1 VSEIPRLELRE
12 KHWQGVSVSD
22 GLIIGKVLRIPSGTR
37 NILRTTLLDADVER
51 ETRRLRAAVR
61 LARMQLLAIRNR
73 AERELGMEHAYIF
86 DAHILMLEDK
96 KLLDDVEAYIR
107 RERSNAE
114 WAVKVAA
121 DKILGIYAE
130 IKDDY
135 LRQRGSDIEDVT
147 RRILAA
153 LSGEDPAYSKLEED
167 AVIVAEDFLP
177 SAVAELDFRRTLA
190 IVTDAGGWTSHTSI
204 LARGLG
210 IPAVVGLRDLHRH
223 VKTGDEIIVDGSTGD
238 VYLHPNA
245 ATLNRY
251 KTAAAVAS
259 ANLSFVDD
267 ARGAVSTTDGIKIIL
282 QANVELPAEYDGVLK
297 YGAMG
302 IGLYRSEFLFAQRV
316 DLPSEEMQR
325 AAYVEVG
332 KFGGEKGATIRLFDL
347 GGDKIGL
354 AETETERNPALGLR
368 ALRFGL
374 RHIDVLRTQVRA
386 ILRAAAEVKLSLVLP
401 MVSDVSDVRR
411 ARRIIDEERTRLAVD
426 GRKQYGEIKIGAMI
440 EIPSAVMTVG
450 SIAAEVDFLSLG
462 TNDLVQYLLAVDRGN
477 EAVAEWFR
485 TLHPAVLQ
493 SISQVL
499 AASKLADIPVSVCG
513 EMAGTPAYA
522 VVLLGLGVRRLSMTP
537 SLIPRMRTVLGKVS
551 LKDAEQIANECLS
564 CVEADDVE
572 DLVRAELSKR
582 WGALFPS
589 KSLPIGRSRG

>member
-1 VSEIPRLELRE
+1 VSEIPRLKLRE
-12 KHWQGVSVSD
+12 EHWHGVSVSD
-22 GLIIGKVLRIPSGTR
+22 GLIIGKVLRIPGGTR
-37 NILRTTLLDADVER
+37 NIFRTTLLDADVER

-73 AERELGMEHAYIF
+73 AERELGMEHAQIF

-107 RERSNAE
+107 REHSNAE

-147 RRILAA
+147 RRILSA
-153 LSGEDPAYSKLEED
+153 LSGEDPGYSELEED
-167 AVIVAEDFLP
+167 SVIVAEDFLP
-177 SAVAELDFRRTLA
+177 SAVAELDFQRTLA

-210 IPAVVGLRDLHRH
+210 IPAVVGLREFHRH

-245 ATLNRY
+245 ATLQRY

-259 ANLSFVDD
+259 ANVSFVDD
-267 ARGAVSTTDGIKIIL
+267 TAGAVRTADGIKVML

-302 IGLYRSEFLFAQRV
+302 IGLFRSEFLFATRGPLPTEELQRN
-316 DLPSEEMQR
+316 
-325 AAYVEVG
+325 AYVEVG
-332 KFGGEKGATIRLFDL
+332 KFGGEEGATVRLFDL
-347 GGDKIGL
+347 GGDKIGV

-368 ALRFGL
+368 AIRYGL
-374 RHIDVLRTQVRA
+374 RQIEVLRTQVRA

-401 MVSDVSDVRR
+401 MVADVSDVRR
-411 ARRIIDEERTRLAVD
+411 ARRIIDEERTRLAAD
-426 GRKQYGEIKIGAMI
+426 GQQYGEIKIGAMI

-493 SISQVL
+493 SISQVI
-499 AASKLADIPVSVCG
+499 AASKLADKPVSVCG

-537 SLIPRMRTVLGKVS
+537 SLIPRMRSVLGKISV
-551 LKDAEQIANECLS
+551 KEAEQIASQCLS

-589 KSLPIGRSRG
+589 KSLPIGRSRD

>member
-1 VSEIPRLELRE
+1 MSEIPRLELRE

-537 SLIPRMRTVLGKVS
+537 SLIPRMRSVLGKVS

>member
-1 VSEIPRLELRE
+1 
-12 KHWQGVSVSD
+12 
-22 GLIIGKVLRIPSGTR
+22 
-37 NILRTTLLDADVER
+37 
-51 ETRRLRAAVR
+51 
-61 LARMQLLAIRNR
+61 MQLLAIRNR
-73 AERELGMEHAYIF
+73 AERELGIEHAYIF

-251 KTAAAVAS
+251 KTAATVAS
-259 ANLSFVDD
+259 ANVSIVDD
-267 ARGAVSTTDGIKIIL
+267 ASGAVSTTDGIKIIL

-316 DLPSEEMQR
+316 DLPSEELQR

-354 AETETERNPALGLR
+354 AETETERNPVLGLR

-411 ARRIIDEERTRLAVD
+411 ARKIIDEERTRLAAD
-426 GRKQYGEIKIGAMI
+426 GQQYGEIKIGAMI

-537 SLIPRMRTVLGKVS
+537 SLIPRMRSVLGKIS
-551 LKDAEQIANECLS
+551 LTDAEQIANECLR

-582 WGALFPS
+582 WGALFTS
-589 KSLPIGRSRG
+589 KSLPIGRSKG

>member
-1 VSEIPRLELRE
+1 
-12 KHWQGVSVSD
+12 
-22 GLIIGKVLRIPSGTR
+22 
-37 NILRTTLLDADVER
+37 
-51 ETRRLRAAVR
+51 
-61 LARMQLLAIRNR
+61 MQLLAIRNR

-177 SAVAELDFRRTLA
+177 SGVAELDFRRTLA

-245 ATLNRY
+245 ATLTRY

-259 ANLSFVDD
+259 TNVSFVDD
-267 ARGAVSTTDGIKIIL
+267 ASGAVSTTDGIKIIL

-316 DLPSEEMQR
+316 DLPSEEVQR

-386 ILRAAAEVKLSLVLP
+386 ILRAAADVKLSLVLP

-411 ARRIIDEERTRLAVD
+411 ARRIIDEERTRLAAD
-426 GRKQYGEIKIGAMI
+426 GRQQCGEIKIGAMI

-537 SLIPRMRTVLGKVS
+537 SLIPRMRSVLGKIS
-551 LKDAEQIANECLS
+551 LKEAEQIANECLS
-564 CVEADDVE
+564 CVETDDVE

-589 KSLPIGRSRG
+589 KSLPIGRSKG

>member
-1 VSEIPRLELRE
+1 
-12 KHWQGVSVSD
+12 
-22 GLIIGKVLRIPSGTR
+22 
-37 NILRTTLLDADVER
+37 
-51 ETRRLRAAVR
+51 
-61 LARMQLLAIRNR
+61 
-73 AERELGMEHAYIF
+73 
-86 DAHILMLEDK
+86 
-96 KLLDDVEAYIR
+96 
-107 RERSNAE
+107 
-114 WAVKVAA
+114 
-121 DKILGIYAE
+121 
-130 IKDDY
+130 
-135 LRQRGSDIEDVT
+135 
-147 RRILAA
+147 
-153 LSGEDPAYSKLEED
+153 
-167 AVIVAEDFLP
+167 
-177 SAVAELDFRRTLA
+177 
-190 IVTDAGGWTSHTSI
+190 
-204 LARGLG
+204 
-210 IPAVVGLRDLHRH
+210 
-223 VKTGDEIIVDGSTGD
+223 
-238 VYLHPNA
+238 
-245 ATLNRY
+245 
-251 KTAAAVAS
+251 
-259 ANLSFVDD
+259 VDD
-267 ARGAVSTTDGIKIIL
+267 ASGAVSTTDGIKIIL

-316 DLPSEEMQR
+316 DLPSEEVQR

-386 ILRAAAEVKLSLVLP
+386 ILRAAADVKLSLVLP

-411 ARRIIDEERTRLAVD
+411 ARRIIDEERTRLAAD
-426 GRKQYGEIKIGAMI
+426 GQQYGEIKIGAMI

-537 SLIPRMRTVLGKVS
+537 SLIPRMRSVLGKIS
-551 LKDAEQIANECLS
+551 LKEAEQIANECLS
-564 CVEADDVE
+564 CVETDDVE

-582 WGALFPS
+582 WGALFTS
-589 KSLPIGRSRG
+589 KSLPIGRSKG

>member
-1 VSEIPRLELRE
+1 LKLRE
-12 KHWQGVSVSD
+12 EHWHGVSVSD

-37 NILRTTLLDADVER
+37 NILRTTLLDADIEL

-153 LSGEDPAYSKLEED
+153 LSGEGPGYSKLAED
-167 AVIVAEDFLP
+167 SVIVAEDFLP

-223 VKTGDEIIVDGSTGD
+223 VKTGDDIIVDGSTGD

-245 ATLNRY
+245 TTLQRY
-251 KTAAAVAS
+251 KTAAAVAAAKVS
-259 ANLSFVDD
+259 IVDH
-267 ARGAVSTTDGIKIIL
+267 AGGAVRTTDGIKIML

-297 YGAMG
+297 NGAMG
-302 IGLYRSEFLFAQRV
+302 IGLFRSEFLFATRGA
-316 DLPSEEMQR
+316 LPSEELQR
-325 AAYVEVG
+325 NAYVEVG
-332 KFGGEKGATIRLFDL
+332 KFGGEEGATVRLFDL
-347 GGDKIGL
+347 GGDKIGV

-368 ALRFGL
+368 AIRYGL
-374 RHIDVLRTQVRA
+374 MQIDVLRTQVRA
-386 ILRAAAEVKLSLVLP
+386 ILRAAAQVKLSLVLP
-401 MVSDVSDVRR
+401 MVADVSDVRR
-411 ARRIIDEERTRLAVD
+411 ARRIIDEERTNLANA
-426 GRKQYGEIKIGAMI
+426 GQQYGEIKIGAMI
-440 EIPSAVMTVG
+440 EIPSAVMTVR

-462 TNDLVQYLLAVDRGN
+462 TNDLIQYLLAVDRGN

-485 TLHPAVLQ
+485 SLHPAVLQ
-493 SISQVL
+493 SIKQVT
-499 AASKLADIPVSVCG
+499 AASKLANKPVSVCG

-537 SLIPRMRTVLGKVS
+537 SLIPRMRSVLGKIS
-551 LKDAEQIANECLS
+551 LSDAEQVANACLS

-582 WGALFPS
+582 WGELFPL
-589 KSLPIGRSRG
+589 KSLPIGRSK